1 MLQPGE
7 LAPDFELAG
16 SSGETV
22 RLADYRGQR
31 VILFFYPKA
40 KTPGCTRQACGF
52 RDRWEVINAAGATVL
67 GISPDDPETLR
78 RWQEEESF
86 PYELLS
92 DPDHAVADQYGV
104 WGEKTNFGRTYEGI
118 IRSHFVIDE
127 DGRIIDAAVNVGP
140 EASVEKA
147 LAALEARTTA

>member
-7 LAPDFELAG
+7 MAPDFALTG

-22 RLADYRGQR
+22 RLSDYRGQR

-52 RDRWEVINAAGATVL
+52 RDRWEVINAAGAMVL
-67 GISPDDPETLR
+67 GISPDDPEALR
-78 RWQEEESF
+78 RWKEEEKF

-92 DPDHAVADQYGV
+92 DPNHAVADQYGV
-104 WGEKTNFGRTYEGI
+104 WGEKTSFGRTYEGI
-118 IRSHFVIDE
+118 IRSHFVVDE
-127 DGRIIDAAVNVGP
+127 EGRLADVQHNVSPEDSVQRGVAAV
-140 EASVEKA
+140 S
-147 LAALEARTTA
+147 